1 MADIQIQLDSSVA
14 GQTIGDLL
22 ELSKRLSTG
31 LQESLNTM
39 IDINQRTTSDYIK
52 SFTQEFIEFFGS
64 ETEGALVVPGNI
76 NEAAV
81 KIAEITELI
90 IQEDVSGQ
98 E

>member
-22 ELSKRLSTG
+22 ELSQRLSTD

-39 IDINQRTTSDYIK
+39 IDINSRTTSDYIK

-64 ETEGALVVPGNI
+64 ETEGALVVPGKV

-90 IQEDVSGQ
+90 ITEDVSGQ

>member
-14 GQTIGDLL
+14 GQTVGDLI
-22 ELSKRLSTG
+22 ELSQRLSTG

-39 IDINQRTTSDYIK
+39 IEINSRTTSDYIK
-52 SFTQEFIEFFGS
+52 SFTQEFIDFFGS
-64 ETEGALVVPGNI
+64 DTEGALAVPQKV
-76 NEAAV
+76 NEAAI

-90 IQEDVSGQ
+90 VKEDINGT

>member
-14 GQTIGDLL
+14 GQTVGDLI
-22 ELSKRLSTG
+22 ELSQRLSTD
-31 LQESLNTM
+31 LQESLSTM
-39 IDINQRTTSDYIK
+39 SDINSRTTSDYIK

-64 ETEGALVVPGNI
+64 DTEGALAVPQKVG
-76 NEAAV
+76 EAAV

-90 IQEDVSGQ
+90 IKEDVNGQ

>member
-14 GQTIGDLL
+14 GQTVGDLI
-22 ELSKRLSTG
+22 ELSNRLSTD

-39 IDINQRTTSDYIK
+39 IDINSRTTSDYIK

-64 ETEGALVVPGNI
+64 DTEGALAVPQKVG
-76 NEAAV
+76 ESAV

-90 IQEDVSGQ
+90 IKEDVNGQ